1 MKDSDLQ
8 GASALIYTGPCRLRG
23 VVFVADTKKT
33 PTIKVEDNITA
44 VGTKVKIFGMA
55 SGGNVHADTEGGAYT
70 FVLMFSREDNVICD
84 NGLYATLSA
93 EEGDYIVYYDP
104 LA

>member
-1 MKDSDLQ
+1 MKDSGLQ
-8 GASALIYTGPCRLRG
+8 GASALIFTGICRLRG
-23 VVFVADTKKT
+23 VVFVADTVKC

-44 VGTKVKIFGMA
+44 VGTRVKAFGRA

-70 FVLMFSREDNVICD
+70 FVIMFSREDNMVCD

-104 LA
+104 L